1 MLIQDLFPRFRRYAI
16 HERGLR
22 PKSFHAIRY
31 TFLMME
37 RELGVQTISE
47 LTRENIQDFL
57 LRMREKRDWTAST
70 FRNHRQNIATFCNW
84 LVEES
89 LIRTNPVNNIR
100 KPKLPKHIPRYIKRQ
115 HLGRFETGILKIK
128 WPSTYVRIRN
138 TAIYYT
144 FLLSGLRLSELLAL
158 RLEDVN
164 PNELVIH
171 VRQGKGSKDREV
183 PIHPRLFQ
191 VLATYLEWRESLK
204 HCSPYFFASENSE
217 GAITPK
223 TIQLAFRKIG
233 YAAGVK
239 VTPHQLRHTFAREAI
254 NKGLG
259 LYQTKN
265 ILGHA
270 DITTTQRY
278 LSVANE
284 ELKRSFDGIEMFG
297 L

>member
-22 PKSFHAIRY
+22 PKSYHAIRY

-37 RELGVQTISE
+37 REAGIQDLKH
-47 LTRENIQDFL
+47 LTRDNIQGFL
-57 LRMREKRDWTAST
+57 FQMRESRGWTAST

-84 LVEES
+84 LVDE
-89 LIRTNPVNNIR
+89 RMVKTNPVNNIR
-100 KPKLPKHIPRYIKRQ
+100 KPKLPKHTPRYIKRQ
-115 HLGRFETGILKIK
+115 HLAKFEAAIHKVK
-128 WPSTYVRIRN
+128 WPSAYVRIRN
-138 TAIYYT
+138 AAIYHT
-144 FLLSGLRLSELLAL
+144 FLLSGLRLSELLSL
-158 RLEDVN
+158 HLEDVN
-164 PNELVIH
+164 PADLLIH

-191 VLATYLEWRESLK
+191 VLALYLEWRENLK
-204 HCSPYFFASENSE
+204 HCSPYFFASEHSE
-217 GAITPK
+217 GAMTTK
-223 TIQLAFRKIG
+223 TIHLAFRKIS
-233 YAAGVK
+233 YQAGVK
-239 VTPHQLRHTFAREAI
+239 ITPHQLRHTFAREAI

-278 LSVANE
+278 LSIANE
-284 ELKRSFDGIEMFG
+284 DLQRSFDGLEMFG